1 MCIRRHQISLQSCKK
16 KPTKANAAL
25 LISNSGFGLLFI
37 KEKKKKKSKK
47 EERKRVEETRPQ
59 RLNNLK

>member
-37 KEKKKKKSKK
+37 KEKKKKKVK
-47 EERKRVEETRPQ
+47 RKRGREWKRQ
-59 RLNNLK
+59 DLKG